1 MLGSLANTETEA
13 LTAAKARIAEL
24 EAACEKAEYELDWHS
39 DELRKLEAENMRL
52 REALTSIEG
61 AASYSR
67 RVWIIETAQTAL
79 LGEAQ

>member
-1 MLGSLANTETEA
+1 MSKRC
-13 LTAAKARIAEL
+13 LTCGMHSEENKVLKARIAEL
-24 EAACEKAEYELDWHS
+24 G
-39 DELRKLEAENMRL
+39 AENARL

-79 LGEAQ
+79 LGGGE